1 MPENTNRPTR
11 RRRFLTGVAVV
22 SIAAT
27 GAAWSGCGDD
37 DDEAVDEAIN
47 NANEQAEE
55 IQGDVNEALDEAN
68 EQAEEATDEALDQ
81 ADEAQNEADQALED
95 APKP

>member
-1 MPENTNRPTR
+1 MGGAVESQGR

-37 DDEAVDEAIN
+37 TEDQVDEAIE
-47 NANEQAEE
+47 NANEEAEE
-55 IQGDVNEALDEAN
+55 IQGEVNEAIEESTDQAN
-68 EQAEEATDEALDQ
+68 EAIEEGQQDAQDAQDQ
-81 ADEAQNEADQALED
+81 ANEALED

>member
-1 MPENTNRPTR
+1 MPENTNRATR

-37 DDEAVDEAIN
+37 TEDEVDEAIE
-47 NANEQAEE
+47 NANEEAEE
-55 IQGDVNEALDEAN
+55 IQGEVNEAI
-68 EQAEEATDEALDQ
+68 EESTDQ
-81 ADEAQNEADQALED
+81 ANQAIEEGQQDAQEAQDSADQALED